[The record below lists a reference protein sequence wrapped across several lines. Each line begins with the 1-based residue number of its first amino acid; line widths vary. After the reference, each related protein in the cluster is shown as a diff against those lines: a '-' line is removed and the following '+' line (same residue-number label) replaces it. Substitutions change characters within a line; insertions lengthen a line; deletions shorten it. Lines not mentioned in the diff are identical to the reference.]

1 MNELNNAALEVIS
14 LAEAKTARA
23 LVKEGFEGWLSAIL
37 AKPGVSQDLKKRAIA
52 QLDRA
57 DAYRYPVRAL

>member
-23 LVKEGFEGWLSAIL
+23 LVKDGFEGWLSAIL
-37 AKPGVSQDLKKRAIA
+37 VKPGVSQDLKKRAIA

-57 DAYRYPVRAL
+57 DAYRYPARVL